1 MPSEKIPF
9 VADQASGLDPLMG
22 ASPVAM
28 NVIVEADG
36 AVQRRP
42 GVMATT
48 FGSLAGVSEPVQA
61 IYDTATGRK
70 YMITGVLPGTQNVYE
85 LLAGTQ
91 ILRGFYTGN
100 TRPIIAETEAIL
112 AVASGRRI
120 SKVDFST
127 NAVSPLAGPP
137 PDGSH
142 VISQNSRLLANDAAG
157 DRTKIH
163 YSAPT
168 QGTAIVGHEQWGPQV
183 TAIGTSGFF
192 TAEGRVDPIVAIGEN
207 SSEVLAFGTTSLEAF
222 QTDAQL
228 IYVPVGLIEHGCAAP
243 YSVIRNDQKF
253 AWLDDKRRFVMSDG
267 RSAQVLSGPIQQT
280 LQDLATIEDCFGYRV
295 TLGPVDALVWTFP
308 TDGRTFAYQIGGGWA
323 TWMGYDDG
331 ENNWQPLRISAHT
344 FIRGSNENLVGT
356 LDGVPGVLSMA
367 SETDLGQRIV
377 AHVTTG
383 FLNRGTDMRKAC
395 RSVRLGLRR
404 GSAPVTTA
412 PSAVLQYRDDE
423 AEWRDAIHVDLGRSG
438 DRQIVVEERSLGVY
452 RRRQWRFNFA
462 DTTDLVLAG
471 VTEEYEVLAN

>member
-9 VADQASGLDPLMG
+9 VPDQASGLDVLLG
-22 ASPVAM
+22 ASPAAM
-28 NVIVEADG
+28 NVIIEAGG

-42 GVMATT
+42 GIATT
-48 FGSLAGVSEPVQA
+48 TIGSPAGVGQKIQA
-61 IYDTATGRK
+61 LHDTATGRR
-70 YMITGVLPGTQNVYE
+70 YMVSGSLPGLQDVHE
-85 LLAGTQ
+85 LLTGAEAIRGTYSGQ
-91 ILRGFYTGN
+91 
-100 TRPIIAETEAIL
+100 TRPVIAETEALLVI
-112 AVASGRRI
+112 ASGRAVT
-120 SKVDFST
+120 KVDFDT
-127 NAVSPLAGPP
+127 NLVSPLGGLP

-142 VISQNSRLLANDAAG
+142 AISQNSRLLLNDAAG

-192 TAEGRVDPIVAIGEN
+192 TAEGRVDPIVAIAE
-207 SSEVLAFGTTSLEAF
+207 STSEVWAFGTTSLETF

-228 IYVPVGLIEHGCAAP
+228 IYVPISLIEHGCKAP
-243 YSVIRNDQKF
+243 YSIIKNDQTF
-253 AWLDDKRRFVMSDG
+253 CWLDEKRRIVKSDG

-280 LQDLATIEDCFGYRV
+280 LQDLATVDDCFGYRV
-295 TLGPVDALVWTFP
+295 VLGPIDVLVWMFP
-308 TDGRTFAYQIGGGWA
+308 TDGRAFVYSQSGGWS
-323 TWMGYDDG
+323 TWMGQADG
-331 ENNWQPLRISAHT
+331 ENNFKPLPISAHT
-344 FIRGSNENLVGT
+344 LLRGSNENLVGND
-356 LDGVPGVLSMA
+356 DGVLGVLGMDA
-367 SETDLGQRIV
+367 ETDLGTRIV

-383 FLNRGTDMRKAC
+383 FLNRGTDMLKAC

-438 DRQIVVEERSLGVY
+438 DRQIVMEERSLGVY
-452 RRRQWRFNFA
+452 RRRQWRFIFA

-471 VTEEYEVLAN
+471 VTEEFEVLEN